1 MNSCSKMGDQS
12 KKRDLMGCNNN
23 NHQNKTSSPVSSV
36 VVVSAAAA
44 QPSATTADAD
54 ATAPTILPS
63 PIPNRRQGRSSS
75 WSGRRVSCT
84 RCCSDFFAYLLRL
97 RVTPE
102 ELEQRYKSREID
114 KLLEKDRRSIRKQVR
129 GDKWRLPEG
138 EQSGELIV
146 IHWTHWTLLY
156 YTVTEERRRRLSH
169 SHIIINRI
177 AFPSVFRKV
186 KYWLIGL

>member
-44 QPSATTADAD
+44 QPSATTATD
-54 ATAPTILPS
+54 ATAPTIPPS

-129 GDKWRLPEG
+129 GEKWRLPKPE
-138 EQSGELIV
+138 V
-146 IHWTHWTLLY
+146 
-156 YTVTEERRRRLSH
+156 V
-169 SHIIINRI
+169 N
-177 AFPSVFRKV
+177 
-186 KYWLIGL
+186 